1 MAKELEEKEEKKKT
15 KTSGTKK
22 TTTQKKKTETK
33 EVNENTTE
41 KKRRGR
47 PPKKKEEKETKES
60 SRIEDLTELMEK
72 VEKETKNQKSKRK
85 SKKEVEEIEDN
96 SKTENIK
103 NEVKDLTVKKNKE
116 KMMINPAKME
126 KIEEEIKKQTTISDE
141 RKNKINKSIFH
152 NIAIANVIMLYFI
165 FIVLGYQTITPDKF
179 VIDLQVFSVITMGIS
194 IIVFEKAYKKD
205 STEYAIHGI
214 ESLFLSIV
222 TLISIYVFSKYR
234 EKFADIMIIVCYL
247 FAIYYVAKSI
257 IIYLKMKTKA
267 LERTSDIRKIVKNR
281 R

>member
-22 TTTQKKKTETK
+22 TTTKKKKTETK

-96 SKTENIK
+96 SKTEN
-103 NEVKDLTVKKNKE
+103 EVKDLTVKKNKE
-116 KMMINPAKME
+116 EMMINPAKME

-179 VIDLQVFSVITMGIS
+179 IIDLQVFSVITMGIS

-247 FAIYYVAKSI
+247 FDIYYVAKSI

>member
-1 MAKELEEKEEKKKT
+1 MKALVTGASSGIGRDMAKELAKRGYNLILVARDE
-15 KTSGTKK
+15 
-22 TTTQKKKTETK
+22 QKLK
-33 EVNENTTE
+33 EV
-41 KKRRGR
+41 
-47 PPKKKEEKETKES
+47 S
-60 SRIEDLTELMEK
+60 
-72 VEKETKNQKSKRK
+72 
-85 SKKEVEEIEDN
+85 
-96 SKTENIK
+96 
-103 NEVKDLTVKKNKE
+103 
-116 KMMINPAKME
+116 
-126 KIEEEIKKQTTISDE
+126 EEIKKQTTISDE

>member
-22 TTTQKKKTETK
+22 TTTKKKKTETK

-72 VEKETKNQKSKRK
+72 VEKETKNQKNKRK

-96 SKTENIK
+96 SKTEN
-103 NEVKDLTVKKNKE
+103 EVKDLTVKKNKE
-116 KMMINPAKME
+116 EMMINPAKME

-179 VIDLQVFSVITMGIS
+179 IIDLQVFSVITMGIS

>member
-22 TTTQKKKTETK
+22 TTTKKKKTETK

-96 SKTENIK
+96 SKTEN
-103 NEVKDLTVKKNKE
+103 EVKDLTVKKNKE
-116 KMMINPAKME
+116 EMMINPAKME

-179 VIDLQVFSVITMGIS
+179 IIDLQVFSVITMGIS

-234 EKFADIMIIVCYL
+234 EKFADIMINVCYL

>member
-22 TTTQKKKTETK
+22 TTTKKKKTETK

-72 VEKETKNQKSKRK
+72 VEKETKNQKNKRK

-96 SKTENIK
+96 SKTEN
-103 NEVKDLTVKKNKE
+103 EVKDLTVKKNKE
-116 KMMINPAKME
+116 EMMINPAKME

-179 VIDLQVFSVITMGIS
+179 IIDLQVFSVITMGIA

>member
-22 TTTQKKKTETK
+22 TTTKKKKTETK

-85 SKKEVEEIEDN
+85 SKKELEEIEDN
-96 SKTENIK
+96 SKTE

-116 KMMINPAKME
+116 EMMINPAKME

-179 VIDLQVFSVITMGIS
+179 IIDLQVFSVITMGIS

>member
-22 TTTQKKKTETK
+22 TTTKKKKTETK

-47 PPKKKEEKETKES
+47 PPKKKKEKETKES

-85 SKKEVEEIEDN
+85 SKKELEEIEDN
-96 SKTENIK
+96 SKTEN
-103 NEVKDLTVKKNKE
+103 EVKDLTVKNNKE
-116 KMMINPAKME
+116 EMMINPAKME

-179 VIDLQVFSVITMGIS
+179 IIDLQVFSVITMGIS

-267 LERTSDIRKIVKNR
+267 LERTSDIRKIVKK
-281 R
+281 

>member
-22 TTTQKKKTETK
+22 TTTKKKKTETK

-96 SKTENIK
+96 SKTEN
-103 NEVKDLTVKKNKE
+103 EVKDLTVKKNKE
-116 KMMINPAKME
+116 EMMINPAKME

-179 VIDLQVFSVITMGIS
+179 IIDLQVFSVITMGIS

>member
-22 TTTQKKKTETK
+22 TTTKKKKTETK

-96 SKTENIK
+96 SKTEN
-103 NEVKDLTVKKNKE
+103 EVKDLTVKKNKE
-116 KMMINPAKME
+116 EMMINPAKME

-179 VIDLQVFSVITMGIS
+179 IIDLQVFSVITMGIS

-267 LERTSDIRKIVKNR
+267 LERTSDIRKIVKK
-281 R
+281 

>member
-22 TTTQKKKTETK
+22 TTTKKKKTETK

-96 SKTENIK
+96 SKTEN
-103 NEVKDLTVKKNKE
+103 EVKDLTVKKNKE
-116 KMMINPAKME
+116 EMMINPEKME

-179 VIDLQVFSVITMGIS
+179 IIDLQVFSVITMGIS

>member
-22 TTTQKKKTETK
+22 TTTKKKKTETK

-96 SKTENIK
+96 SKTEN
-103 NEVKDLTVKKNKE
+103 EVKDLTVKKNKE
-116 KMMINPAKME
+116 EMMINPEKME

-179 VIDLQVFSVITMGIS
+179 IIDLQVFSVITMGIA

>member
-22 TTTQKKKTETK
+22 TTTKKKKTETK

-72 VEKETKNQKSKRK
+72 VEKEPKNQKSKRK

-96 SKTENIK
+96 SKTEN
-103 NEVKDLTVKKNKE
+103 EVKDLTVKKNKE
-116 KMMINPAKME
+116 EMMINPAKME

-179 VIDLQVFSVITMGIS
+179 IIDLQVYSVITMGIS

>member
-22 TTTQKKKTETK
+22 TTTKKKKTETK

-96 SKTENIK
+96 SKTEN
-103 NEVKDLTVKKNKE
+103 EVKDLTVKKNKE
-116 KMMINPAKME
+116 EMMINPAKME

-179 VIDLQVFSVITMGIS
+179 IIDLQVFSVITMGIS

-205 STEYAIHGI
+205 STKYAIHGI

>member
-1 MAKELEEKEEKKKT
+1 
-15 KTSGTKK
+15 
-22 TTTQKKKTETK
+22 
-33 EVNENTTE
+33 
-41 KKRRGR
+41 
-47 PPKKKEEKETKES
+47 
-60 SRIEDLTELMEK
+60 MEK

-96 SKTENIK
+96 SKTEN
-103 NEVKDLTVKKNKE
+103 EVKDLTVKKNKE
-116 KMMINPAKME
+116 EMMINPAKME

-152 NIAIANVIMLYFI
+152 NIAISNVIMLYFI

-179 VIDLQVFSVITMGIS
+179 IIDLQVFSVITMGIS

>member
-15 KTSGTKK
+15 KTSETKK
-22 TTTQKKKTETK
+22 TTTKKKKTETK

-96 SKTENIK
+96 SKTEN
-103 NEVKDLTVKKNKE
+103 EVKDLTVKKNKE
-116 KMMINPAKME
+116 EMMINPAKME

-179 VIDLQVFSVITMGIS
+179 IIDLQVFSVITMGIA

>member
-22 TTTQKKKTETK
+22 TTTKKKKTETK

-96 SKTENIK
+96 SKTEN
-103 NEVKDLTVKKNKE
+103 EVKDLTVKKNKE
-116 KMMINPAKME
+116 EMMINPAKME

-179 VIDLQVFSVITMGIS
+179 IIDLQVFSVITMGIA

>member
-15 KTSGTKK
+15 KTSGTKN
-22 TTTQKKKTETK
+22 TTTKKKKTETK

-96 SKTENIK
+96 SKTEN
-103 NEVKDLTVKKNKE
+103 EVKDLTVKKNKE
-116 KMMINPAKME
+116 EMMINPAKME

-141 RKNKINKSIFH
+141 RKNKINKNIFH

-234 EKFADIMIIVCYL
+234 EKFAYIMIIVCYL